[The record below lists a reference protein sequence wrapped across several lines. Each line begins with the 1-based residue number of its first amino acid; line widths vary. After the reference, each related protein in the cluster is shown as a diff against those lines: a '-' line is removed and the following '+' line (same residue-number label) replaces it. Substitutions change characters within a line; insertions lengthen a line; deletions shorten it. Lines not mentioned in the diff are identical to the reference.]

1 MILGRRY
8 ARLKR
13 NINAGEIRVE
23 FRDKQ
28 GVKLMNTPRKLNM
41 LFVLH
46 VLKDG
51 KVNKKALLR
60 ELDKY
65 NHSVKPARIGQNQDK
80 EEPL

>member
-13 NINAGEIRVE
+13 NINAEEIRVE

-28 GVKLMNTPRKLNM
+28 GLKLKNLPRKLNM

-46 VLKDG
+46 ILKDG

-60 ELDKY
+60 EFDKY
-65 NHSVKPARIGQNQDK
+65 DRIVNPKRNGRC
-80 EEPL
+80 

>member
-13 NINAGEIRVE
+13 NINAREFRVE
-23 FRDKQ
+23 FQDKQ
-28 GVKLMNTPRKLNM
+28 GVRLMNVPRKLHM

-60 ELDKY
+60 EFDKY
-65 NHSVKPARIGQNQDK
+65 DRIVNPKRNGRC
-80 EEPL
+80 